1 MVRRL
6 FVIALSMF
14 AAAGAQAQMDLPF
27 EVESVTS
34 FDEPW
39 ALAFLPD
46 GRMLVT
52 EMKGNLF
59 IVTQSGQK
67 SRSIRGMPD
76 VAYGGQGGLGDVALH
91 PDFAANRMIYLSYA

>member
-1 MVRRL
+1 
-6 FVIALSMF
+6 
-14 AAAGAQAQMDLPF
+14 
-27 EVESVTS
+27 VEPVAS

-59 IVTQSGQK
+59 IVPQQGK
-67 SRSIRGMPD
+67 EAAKVAGVPD
-76 VAYGGQGGLGDVALH
+76 ADYGGQGGLGDVVLH
-91 PDFAANRMIYLSYA
+91 PKFAENRLVYVCYAKGGPGGTRGAAAARDACSS